1 MQLEKEHVRTFLL
14 PVFILIY
21 IKIKYFILLSICTI
35 DSGLVLDTLD
45 KPVNKADKH
54 SASLEIIF

>member
-1 MQLEKEHVRTFLL
+1 MQLEKEHVRRFLL